1 MQHYAK
7 AVVAHHEKGLIKNES
22 EIPSNSKLLQKNS
35 CPGYCSKFV
44 PAKTSCYSTR
54 NTNEIPCMLNISLK
68 HYFPPLDP
76 NLDKKK
82 QF

>member
-7 AVVAHHEKGLIKNES
+7 AVVAHHEKGLVKNES
-22 EIPSNSKLLQKNS
+22 EIPSNSTKLQKNS

-54 NTNEIPCMLNISLK
+54 NTNEYISLK